1 MGDNVPK
8 PVDEERGASVGAQ
21 RSAELSEL
29 LTTYARQVA
38 AFDELLERLRDIPMG
53 EAPMTLEAERMWPHD
68 D

>member
-1 MGDNVPK
+1 M
-8 PVDEERGASVGAQ
+8 GAQ

-29 LTTYARQVA
+29 LATYARQVA

>member
-1 MGDNVPK
+1 MGA
-8 PVDEERGASVGAQ
+8 R
-21 RSAELSEL
+21 RTAELSDL
-29 LTTYARQVA
+29 LATYARQVA